1 MPTDFLS
8 FVAHGLTGSLWPMVL
23 IFFLAVTQLTIFSV
37 TLYLHRSQSHRG
49 VEFHPVVAH
58 FFRFWTWLTTA
69 MVTKEWVAIH
79 RKHHAKCETE
89 EDPHSPQIY
98 GIGKVFFHGVVLYQQ
113 ARRDRAMVEQYGSN
127 TPDDWVERN
136 VYARAPWMGPVLM
149 ALIDVCLFGMVG
161 LALWAAQMLWIP
173 VMAAGVVNGLGH
185 WWGYRN
191 FETDDTST
199 NLTPWGLVI
208 GGEELHNNHH
218 AYPSSAR
225 FSMRKYE
232 FDIGWAALR
241 VLSALKLAKV
251 TRVAPELTERE
262 NVAMPD
268 IETVRALL
276 AHRFVVM
283 REYFSGVLMPV
294 LREEANRAGD
304 KMALAGIRLK
314 RAIAS
319 DGRWL
324 EPEARERLS
333 HWVRERPSMAML
345 VDYQRRL
352 SETLERS
359 GRNGTAMV
367 EALQAWC
374 EDAERSGVAAL
385 EDFSRRIK
393 SYQLVQTHAVA

>member
-1 MPTDFLS
+1 MPPDFLS
-8 FVAHGLTGSLWPMVL
+8 FIAHGLTGSPWLLVVA
-23 IFFLAVTQLTIFSV
+23 FFLVVTQLTIFSV

-58 FFRFWTWLTTA
+58 FFRFWAWLTTA
-69 MVTKEWVAIH
+69 MVTKDWVAIH

-89 EDPHSPQIY
+89 EDPHSPQIH
-98 GIGKVFFHGVVLYQQ
+98 GIGKVFFHGVVLYQE
-113 ARRDRAMVEQYGSN
+113 ARQDRAMVEQYGTN
-127 TPDDWVERN
+127 TPNDWIERN
-136 VYARAPWMGPVLM
+136 LYARAPWMGPLLM
-149 ALIDVCLFGMVG
+149 GVIDVALFGMVG
-161 LALWAAQMLWIP
+161 LALWAGQMLWIP

-241 VLSALKLAKV
+241 LLSALKLAKV
-251 TRVAPELTERE
+251 TRVAPELAERP
-262 NVAMPD
+262 NVSMPD

-283 REYFSGVLMPV
+283 REYFSGVLMPAM
-294 LREEANRAGD
+294 REEANRAGD
-304 KMALAGIRLK
+304 RMALAGIRLK
-314 RAIAS
+314 RALAS

-324 EPEARERLS
+324 DPESRERLS
-333 HWVRERPSMAML
+333 HWVRERPSMAVL

-352 SETLERS
+352 SQTLERQ

-385 EDFSRRIK
+385 EEFARRIK
-393 SYQLVQTHAVA
+393 GYQLVHAHSH

>member
-8 FVAHGLTGSLWPMVL
+8 FVAHGLTGSPWPMVL